1 MLVVPSPVGYSG
13 KQWDTVGS
21 WAAGWV
27 MVASVGWVTVAK
39 SEQKMV
45 ASSEW
50 GMALHVRVSG

>member
-13 KQWDTVGS
+13 ELGS
-21 WAAGWV
+21 WGAGWV
-27 MVASVGWVTVAK
+27 RMVRFRWAMVVK